1 MEQEIW
7 HDDLYATR
15 EKPVKPRAKQ
25 HKSCVKF
32 ADKDGLQPS
41 EILVIKPQISVS
53 ALQEKYKSLI
63 NEAVYLESH
72 IDKNSVVFVG
82 EINQVISAYTKARD
96 AALTDKQV
104 KFCDN
109 RIQLCFNM
117 KTMWR

>member
-15 EKPVKPRAKQ
+15 NNPVKPRTNK
-25 HKSCVKF
+25 HKSRVKF

-41 EILVIKPQISVS
+41 EIVVIKPKISVS
-53 ALQEKYKSLI
+53 SLQEKYKSLI

-96 AALTDKQV
+96 SALTDKQIN
-104 KFCDN
+104 FCDA
-109 RIQLCFNM
+109 RIKLCFNM

>member
-15 EKPVKPRAKQ
+15 DKPVKPRQCK

-32 ADKDGLQPS
+32 ADKDSLQPS
-41 EILVIKPQISVS
+41 EIVVINPKISVS
-53 ALQEKYKSLI
+53 ALQAKYKSLI
-63 NEAVYLESH
+63 DNAVYLEAH

-96 AALTDKQV
+96 AALTDKQIN
-104 KFCDN
+104 FCDA
-109 RIQLCFNM
+109 RIKLCYNI
-117 KTMWR
+117 KTIWR

>member
-1 MEQEIW
+1 MIEIW

-15 EKPVKPRAKQ
+15 TTPVKPRAKK

-41 EILVIKPQISVS
+41 EIVVITPKISVS
-53 ALQEKYKSLI
+53 ELQAKYKSLI
-63 NEAVYLESH
+63 DNAVYLESH

>member
-15 EKPVKPRAKQ
+15 EKPVKPRTKQ

-41 EILVIKPQISVS
+41 EIVVIKPKISVS
-53 ALQEKYKSLI
+53 ALQAKYKSLI
-63 NEAVYLESH
+63 DSAVYLEAH
-72 IDKNSVVFVG
+72 IDKSSVVFAG
-82 EINQVISAYTKARD
+82 EVNQVISAYTKARD

-109 RIQLCFNM
+109 RIQLCYNM
-117 KTMWR
+117 KSIWR

>member
-1 MEQEIW
+1 MELTIW

-15 EKPVKPRAKQ
+15 SAPVKPHTKQ

-41 EILVIKPQISVS
+41 EIVVIKPQISVS

-63 NEAVYLESH
+63 DNAVYLEAN

-82 EINQVISAYTKARD
+82 EINQVISEYTKARG
-96 AALTDKQV
+96 ATLTDKQV

>member
-15 EKPVKPRAKQ
+15 DKPVKPRTKQ

-41 EILVIKPQISVS
+41 EIVVIKPQISVS
-53 ALQEKYKSLI
+53 ELQSKYKSLI
-63 NEAVYLESH
+63 DNAVYLESH
-72 IDKNSVVFVG
+72 IDKSSVVFVG
-82 EINQVISAYTKARD
+82 EINQVISAYTKARG

-104 KFCDN
+104 KFCDD
-109 RIQLCFNM
+109 RIKLCGNM